1 MKKAPDDLPSLP
13 CRPIGHVRTGK
24 HLKHAARHQPDETAE
39 ERNLIELVP
48 VPGYQE
54 ALHDLE
60 GFGRIWLVWWF
71 HLNTRW
77 RSKVLPPYGPDRRL
91 GLFATRSPHRPNPI
105 GITPVRLF
113 SVRKN
118 VLEIGPC
125 DLVDGTPI
133 LDIKPYLP
141 AYDSFPDSATGWWG
155 DFMAAEAARG
165 PTKVVVAPLA
175 RAQLDWLRTEWQVE
189 FEGRM
194 AEILGRDPT
203 PHRTR
208 RIRKRRGG
216 GFDIACGAWRAV
228 FDLADGVATVTSIE
242 PAFPPTF
249 LKDTG
254 RTRIPDREAQVGF
267 LRKWGGA
274 GAHGH
279 RGTDSE

>member
-1 MKKAPDDLPSLP
+1 MSKEPPEEPALT
-13 CRPIGHVRTGK
+13 CRPIGFVRTGK
-24 HLKHAARHQPDETAE
+24 HLKHAARHQPDEGAE
-39 ERNLIELVP
+39 ERNRIELVP

-54 ALHDLE
+54 ALHDLA
-60 GFGRIWLVWWF
+60 GFGRIWLIWWF

-91 GLFATRSPHRPNPI
+91 GLFATRSPHRPNPL
-105 GITPVRLF
+105 GITPVRLL

-133 LDIKPYLP
+133 LDLKPYLP

-165 PTKVVVAPLA
+165 PTEVVIGPLA
-175 RAQLDWLRTEWQVE
+175 RTQLDWLTREWQVE

-194 AEILGRDPT
+194 VEILRRDPS

-208 RIRKRRGG
+208 RIRNRRGG
-216 GFDIACGAWRAV
+216 GFDIACGAWRGV
-228 FDLADGVATVTSIE
+228 FDVNAGVATVTAIE
-242 PAFPPTF
+242 PAFPPVF
-249 LKDTG
+249 LTDTG
-254 RTRIPDREAQVGF
+254 RTRIPDREAQVAF
-267 LRKWGGA
+267 LKKWGPKGLK
-274 GAHGH
+274 
-279 RGTDSE
+279 D

>member
-1 MKKAPDDLPSLP
+1 VSPTTPEGSDLPALTLK
-13 CRPIGHVRTGK
+13 PIGVVRTGK
-24 HLKHAARHQPDETAE
+24 HLKHAARHQPDEQSE
-39 ERNLIELVP
+39 ERNTIELRP

-60 GFGRIWLVWWF
+60 GFERIWIVWWF

-77 RSKVLPPYGPDRRL
+77 RSKVLPPYGPNRRL
-91 GLFATRSPHRPNPI
+91 GLFATRTPHRPNPI

-113 SVRKN
+113 SIKKS

-133 LDIKPYLP
+133 LDLKPYLP
-141 AYDSFPDSATGWWG
+141 SYDSFPNSATGWWS

-165 PTKVVVAPLA
+165 PTQVTIDPLA
-175 RAQLDWLRTEWQVE
+175 RAQLDWLAQNWQIE
-189 FEGRM
+189 FESRM
-194 AEILGRDPT
+194 IEILSRDPS

-208 RIRKRRGG
+208 RIRNRRGG

-228 FDLADGVATVTSIE
+228 FACAEGVATVTAIE

-249 LKDTG
+249 LKDSA
-254 RTRIPDREAQVGF
+254 RTRIPDREAQVAF
-267 LRKWGGA
+267 LRKWGD
-274 GAHGH
+274 
-279 RGTDSE
+279 RGMGE